1 MTSAEFEA
9 LASRSLSHQS
19 RSLYIFYL
27 RNKAVMG
34 DVLIDYGAMSDA
46 LVSTSQYCPFAAD
59 STLIDSLLHELE
71 YHGLIAFKE
80 RLIQGM
86 MHRVI
91 VLPYLEMEQRSLPQK
106 PFIMHSSWR
115 PGPSFVHAAKVS
127 GLMDPSFSEKDL
139 QSFIAYW
146 SQKSESRNQAAWER
160 AFVLRLKRMRQDGV
174 SVRHKAVSA
183 SSPIRGYDVF
193 GNPFY

>member
-1 MTSAEFEA
+1 MTSAEFEV
-9 LASRSLSHQS
+9 LSCKTLSHQS

-34 DVLIDYGAMSDA
+34 DVFIDYGAMSDA

-71 YHGLIAFKE
+71 YHGLVAFKDCQ
-80 RLIQGM
+80 IQGCVQ
-86 MHRVI
+86 RVI
-91 VLPYLEMEQRSLPQK
+91 ILPYLELEKKALPQK

-115 PGPSFVHAAKVS
+115 PGPSFIHAAKVS

-146 SQKSESRNQAAWER
+146 SQKAESRNQAAWER
-160 AFVLRLKRMRQDGV
+160 AFVLRLKRIRQDAG

-193 GNPFY
+193 GNPYY